1 MELILDNLK
10 QHTIISSQYVQT
22 LQQSL
27 KEAHPEFTTIQ
38 RAQLF
43 AQALHQVLDNA
54 LTPFDANLQKHLK
67 HTILKQTLH
76 KDGFSINAFDVFNAY
91 TQIEKLEPNNVT
103 HLATWINHY
112 QKHPLSLEDVSALA
126 TSFKQETESQDL
138 SAAPINTD
146 TPIDTDF
153 ITHHPDAI
161 EEPSNF
167 FSDILTYILTF
178 IDGRR
183 YLLLGFLLFMTIGL
197 ASLYTTTRMHES
209 RKASISR
216 LADTA
221 IHLPISLNLGTSA
234 NYMQHS
240 LQYQDFDKKALQSWL
255 EQRNSLL
262 ATEPYFST
270 IIETAK
276 SFNISPLLLF
286 SITGQEQNFVP
297 KTHERATEIANNPFN
312 LFGSWESYNT
322 SIKESARI
330 ASRTLINLGK
340 DCPKDEDQIKWINKA
355 YAADP
360 NWHLGVTYFFNELQT
375 ATTLSGTS
383 LD

>member
-27 KEAHPEFTTIQ
+27 KEAHPELTTIQ

-43 AQALHQVLDNA
+43 GQALHQILDDA
-54 LTPFDANLQKHLK
+54 LTPFDGNLQKHLK
-67 HTILKQTLH
+67 HTLLKQTLH

-91 TQIEKLEPNNVT
+91 TQLEKLEPNSVT

-112 QKHPLSLEDVSALA
+112 QKHPLSLEDVNALA
-126 TSFKQETESQDL
+126 TSFKQENESQDL
-138 SAAPINTD
+138 SAAPI
-146 TPIDTDF
+146 DTDF
-153 ITHHPDAI
+153 ITHHLDAI
-161 EEPSNF
+161 EEPPNF
-167 FSDILTYILTF
+167 FLDTFTDILTF
-178 IDGRR
+178 VDRRR
-183 YLLLGFLLFMTIGL
+183 YLLLSFLLFMTIGL

-216 LADTA
+216 LSDTA
-221 IHLPISLNLGTSA
+221 IHLPISLNLGASA

-240 LQYQDFDKKALQSWL
+240 LQYQDFDKKALQTWL

-375 ATTLSGTS
+375 ATALSGTS
-383 LD
+383 LN

>member
-27 KEAHPEFTTIQ
+27 KEAHPELTTIQ

-43 AQALHQVLDNA
+43 AQALHQVLDDA
-54 LTPFDANLQKHLK
+54 LTPFDGNLQKHLK
-67 HTILKQTLH
+67 HTLLKQTLH

-91 TQIEKLEPNNVT
+91 TQLEKLEPNSVT
-103 HLATWINHY
+103 HLAAWINHY
-112 QKHPLSLEDVSALA
+112 QKHPLSLEDVNALA

-138 SAAPINTD
+138 SAAPI
-146 TPIDTDF
+146 DTDF
-153 ITHHPDAI
+153 ITHPLDAI
-161 EEPSNF
+161 EESPNF
-167 FSDILTYILTF
+167 FLDILTF
-178 IDGRR
+178 IDRRR
-183 YLLLGFLLFMTIGL
+183 YLLLSFLLFMTIGL
-197 ASLYTTTRMHES
+197 TLLYTTTRMHES

-221 IHLPISLNLGTSA
+221 IHLPISLNLGASA

-240 LQYQDFDKKALQSWL
+240 LQYQDFDKKALQTWL

-270 IIETAK
+270 IIETAE

-383 LD
+383 LN